1 MCAKAAGGC
10 TAEAHSLQP
19 RADAEGRC
27 RECHNLGCGRHYVCT
42 LHSTMCS
49 KTPHCKCRPGGEGG
63 TNSSECH
70 MSGHDSSA
78 TDGFNG
84 GSGVCPHCRRASS
97 DAQKARRLQQ
107 AQKKAAPLTHAQAN
121 FRKGI
126 GLAPA
131 RPPQPLPVR
140 APTKALLDYP
150 NEMLHFGTYYVRKWR
165 GPSGPTPSGAVL
177 KHPNPAAQESAAEA
191 QRQSRKEW
199 LHRFTCLQNHQ
210 HISGVYNP
218 LYALSFDAPTK
229 SDSNPGSRAQKLY
242 DLLVAALPP
251 LWKGGFCGR
260 RTSATR
266 QHYDID
272 WAAWRA
278 AQPAS

>member
-1 MCAKAAGGC
+1 M
-10 TAEAHSLQP
+10 
-19 RADAEGRC
+19 RR
-27 RECHNLGCGRHYVCT
+27 
-42 LHSTMCS
+42 
-49 KTPHCKCRPGGEGG
+49 RPGAS
-63 TNSSECH
+63 N
-70 MSGHDSSA
+70 
-78 TDGFNG
+78 
-84 GSGVCPHCRRASS
+84 RRGRKHP
-97 DAQKARRLQQ
+97 Q
-107 AQKKAAPLTHAQAN
+107 TYAQAN

-150 NEMLHFGTYYVRKWR
+150 NEMLHFGAYYVRKWR

-218 LYALSFDAPTK
+218 LYALSFDASTK

>member
-1 MCAKAAGGC
+1 MPPLQARELGC
-10 TAEAHSLQP
+10 
-19 RADAEGRC
+19 AEGQAPPTVAEESSPADVRAGQ
-27 RECHNLGCGRHYVCT
+27 L
-42 LHSTMCS
+42 
-49 KTPHCKCRPGGEGG
+49 PEGDRTG
-63 TNSSECH
+63 
-70 MSGHDSSA
+70 
-78 TDGFNG
+78 
-84 GSGVCPHCRRASS
+84 
-97 DAQKARRLQQ
+97 
-107 AQKKAAPLTHAQAN
+107 
-121 FRKGI
+121 
-126 GLAPA
+126 A

-242 DLLVAALPP
+242 DLLVAALPS